1 MMPGFNW
8 GKAVCPIKGLTGW
21 DSPEQRKRRREMLA
35 KRQAE
40 RQNETNSEKS
50 SGEKF
55 LEEFLK
61 VRGEEQERKQDET
74 E

>member
-35 KRQAE
+35 E

-61 VRGEEQERKQDET
+61 VNEEERERKQDET